1 MYNYKVRAKNLVKK
15 SGTSNPFEIA
25 YYLNIDILQLKL
37 PNTIHGFLVRV
48 LRRKFIALNANL
60 PYEAQKIVV
69 CHELGHAILHKG
81 YGYYLHADMSY
92 YVPSR
97 REKEANQFAIH
108 LLSHSSDLD
117 ADLITK
123 VISEKDPDPRKV
135 HKILS
140 TLL

>member
-25 YYLNIDILQLKL
+25 YYLNINILQLKL
-37 PNTIHGFLVRV
+37 PNTIRGFLVRV

-123 VISEKDPDPRKV
+123 VILEKDPDPREV